1 MGHVQVERSQG
12 IVTVTLSNPAK
23 RNAIP
28 VGAWPEIEAAFR
40 EVARRRD
47 DRCVVLTG
55 EGDDFSLGC
64 RRHRCRRRTTS
75 AIRSGCM
82 RSISGA
88 IDALHALPQP
98 VIARVAGVCVG
109 VGLNIALA
117 CDIVVASDDARF
129 SEIFARRGLSID
141 GGGSWS
147 LPRTV
152 GLLKAKELA
161 LLGDIITAA
170 EAERIGLVSRVVPRR
185 DFDGTVAELAD
196 AAGGR
201 TAAGAEPDQAA
212 PGQLGAAH
220 AAPGARGR
228 GAGADRQLR
237 HQGHRRGDARL
248 RRRPGARFEAPE
260 QGLCVSQ
267 WSFRSLL
274 PFIARPD
281 VDHKCHSLRV

>member
-55 EGDDFSLGC
+55 EGDHFS
-64 RRHRCRRRTTS
+64 
-75 AIRSGCM
+75 SGADVTPAAADDIGHPLWVM

-109 VGLNIALA
+109 VGLNMALA
-117 CDIVVASDDARF
+117 CDIVVASDDSRF
-129 SEIFARRGLSID
+129 SEIFVRRGLSID

-170 EAERIGLVSRVVPRR
+170 EAERIGLVSRVVPRP
-185 DFDGTVAELAD
+185 DLDATVAELATRLAD
-196 AAGGR
+196 GPPLAQSLTKRLLDNSAQLTLPQALEAEAQAQIVNFGTKDTAEAMLAFVEGR
-201 TAAGAEPDQAA
+201 EPRF
-212 PGQLGAAH
+212 
-220 AAPGARGR
+220 RG
-228 GAGADRQLR
+228 
-237 HQGHRRGDARL
+237 
-248 RRRPGARFEAPE
+248 
-260 QGLCVSQ
+260 S
-267 WSFRSLL
+267 
-274 PFIARPD
+274 
-281 VDHKCHSLRV
+281 

>member
-28 VGAWPEIEAAFR
+28 VGAWPEIESAFR

-55 EGDDFSLGC
+55 EGDDFS
-64 RRHRCRRRTTS
+64 
-75 AIRSGCM
+75 SGADVTGAAADDIGHPLWVM

-98 VIARVAGVCVG
+98 VVARVAGVCVG
-109 VGLNIALA
+109 VGLNMALA
-117 CDIVVASDDARF
+117 CDIVVASDDSRF
-129 SEIFARRGLSID
+129 SEIFVRRGLSVD

-170 EAERIGLVSRVVPRR
+170 EAERIGLVSRVVPRP
-185 DFDGTVAELAD
+185 DLDATVAELAKRLAD
-196 AAGGR
+196 GPPLAQSLTKRLLDNSAQLTLPQALEAEAQAQIVNFGTRDTAEAMLAFVEGR
-201 TAAGAEPDQAA
+201 DP
-212 PGQLGAAH
+212 
-220 AAPGARGR
+220 RF
-228 GAGADRQLR
+228 
-237 HQGHRRGDARL
+237 QG
-248 RRRPGARFEAPE
+248 
-260 QGLCVSQ
+260 S
-267 WSFRSLL
+267 
-274 PFIARPD
+274 
-281 VDHKCHSLRV
+281 

>member
-28 VGAWPEIEAAFR
+28 VGAWPEIETAFR

-55 EGDDFSLGC
+55 EGDDFS
-64 RRHRCRRRTTS
+64 
-75 AIRSGCM
+75 SGADVTGAAADDIGHPLWVM

-109 VGLNIALA
+109 VGLNMALA
-117 CDIVVASDDARF
+117 CDIVVASDDSRF
-129 SEIFARRGLSID
+129 SEIFVRRGLSID

-147 LPRTV
+147 LPRAV

-185 DFDGTVAELAD
+185 DLDGTVAELATRLAD
-196 AAGGR
+196 GPPLAQSLTKRLLDNSAQLTLPQALEAEAQAQIVNFGTKDTAEAMLAFVEGREPRFGG
-201 TAAGAEPDQAA
+201 
-212 PGQLGAAH
+212 
-220 AAPGARGR
+220 
-228 GAGADRQLR
+228 
-237 HQGHRRGDARL
+237 
-248 RRRPGARFEAPE
+248 
-260 QGLCVSQ
+260 S
-267 WSFRSLL
+267 
-274 PFIARPD
+274 
-281 VDHKCHSLRV
+281 

>member
-40 EVARRRD
+40 DVARRRD

-55 EGDDFSLGC
+55 EGDDFS
-64 RRHRCRRRTTS
+64 
-75 AIRSGCM
+75 SGADVTGAASDDVAHPLWLM
-82 RSISGA
+82 RSISAA
-88 IDALHALPQP
+88 IDGLYALPQP

-109 VGLNIALA
+109 VGLNMALA

-129 SEIFARRGLSID
+129 SEIFVRRGLSID

-170 EAERIGLVSRVVPRR
+170 EAERIGLVSRVVPRPAL
-185 DFDGTVAELAD
+185 DAAVAELATRL
-196 AAGGR
+196 AGGPPLALSMTKR
-201 TAAGAEPDQAA
+201 LLDNSDQLTLAQALEAEAQAQIVNFGTRDTAEAMAAFVEGREPRF
-212 PGQLGAAH
+212 
-220 AAPGARGR
+220 RG
-228 GAGADRQLR
+228 
-237 HQGHRRGDARL
+237 
-248 RRRPGARFEAPE
+248 
-260 QGLCVSQ
+260 S
-267 WSFRSLL
+267 
-274 PFIARPD
+274 
-281 VDHKCHSLRV
+281 

>member
-12 IVTVTLSNPAK
+12 VVTVTLSNPAK

-28 VGAWPEIEAAFR
+28 VGAWPEIETAFR

-55 EGDDFSLGC
+55 EGDDFS
-64 RRHRCRRRTTS
+64 
-75 AIRSGCM
+75 SGADVTGAAADDIGHPLWVM

-109 VGLNIALA
+109 VGLNMALA
-117 CDIVVASDDARF
+117 CDIVVASDDSRF
-129 SEIFARRGLSID
+129 SEIFVRRGLSID

-147 LPRTV
+147 LPRAV

-185 DFDGTVAELAD
+185 DLDGTVAELATRLAD
-196 AAGGR
+196 GPPLAQSLTKRLLDNSAQLTLPQALEAEAQAQIVNFGTKDTAEAMLAFVEGREPRFGG
-201 TAAGAEPDQAA
+201 
-212 PGQLGAAH
+212 
-220 AAPGARGR
+220 
-228 GAGADRQLR
+228 
-237 HQGHRRGDARL
+237 
-248 RRRPGARFEAPE
+248 
-260 QGLCVSQ
+260 S
-267 WSFRSLL
+267 
-274 PFIARPD
+274 
-281 VDHKCHSLRV
+281 

>member
-28 VGAWPEIEAAFR
+28 VGAWPEIETAFR

-55 EGDDFSLGC
+55 EGDDFS
-64 RRHRCRRRTTS
+64 
-75 AIRSGCM
+75 SGADVTGAAADDIGHPLWVM

-109 VGLNIALA
+109 VGLNMALA
-117 CDIVVASDDARF
+117 CDIVVASDDSRF
-129 SEIFARRGLSID
+129 SEIFVRRGLSID

-147 LPRTV
+147 LPRAV

-161 LLGDIITAA
+161 LLGDIIAAA

-185 DFDGTVAELAD
+185 DLDGTVAELATRLAD
-196 AAGGR
+196 GPPLAQSLTKRLLDNSAQLTLPQALEAEAQAQIVNFGTKDTAEAMLAFVEGREPRFGG
-201 TAAGAEPDQAA
+201 
-212 PGQLGAAH
+212 
-220 AAPGARGR
+220 
-228 GAGADRQLR
+228 
-237 HQGHRRGDARL
+237 
-248 RRRPGARFEAPE
+248 
-260 QGLCVSQ
+260 S
-267 WSFRSLL
+267 
-274 PFIARPD
+274 
-281 VDHKCHSLRV
+281 

>member
-12 IVTVTLSNPAK
+12 VVTVTLSNPAK

-28 VGAWPEIEAAFR
+28 VGAWPEIETAFR

-55 EGDDFSLGC
+55 EGDDFS
-64 RRHRCRRRTTS
+64 
-75 AIRSGCM
+75 SGADVTGAAADDIGHPLWVM

-109 VGLNIALA
+109 VGLNMALA
-117 CDIVVASDDARF
+117 CDIVVASDDSRF
-129 SEIFARRGLSID
+129 SEIFVRRGLSID

-147 LPRTV
+147 LPRAV

-161 LLGDIITAA
+161 LLGDIIAAA

-185 DFDGTVAELAD
+185 DLDGTVAELATRLAD
-196 AAGGR
+196 GPPLAQSLTKRLLDNSAQLTLPQALEAEAQAQIVNFGTKDTAEAMLAFVEGREPRFGG
-201 TAAGAEPDQAA
+201 
-212 PGQLGAAH
+212 
-220 AAPGARGR
+220 
-228 GAGADRQLR
+228 
-237 HQGHRRGDARL
+237 
-248 RRRPGARFEAPE
+248 
-260 QGLCVSQ
+260 S
-267 WSFRSLL
+267 
-274 PFIARPD
+274 
-281 VDHKCHSLRV
+281 

>member
-12 IVTVTLSNPAK
+12 IVTVTLSNPGK

-55 EGDDFSLGC
+55 EGDDFS
-64 RRHRCRRRTTS
+64 
-75 AIRSGCM
+75 SGADVTGAAANDIGHPLWLM
-82 RSISGA
+82 RSISAA

-109 VGLNIALA
+109 VGLNMALA
-117 CDIVVASDDARF
+117 CDIVVGSDDARF
-129 SEIFARRGLSID
+129 SEIFVRRGLSID

-152 GLLKAKELA
+152 GLLKAKELS

-170 EAERIGLVSRVVPRR
+170 EAERIGLVSRVVPRS
-185 DFDGTVAELAD
+185 DLDATVTELAMRL
-196 AAGGR
+196 AGGPPLALSMTKR
-201 TAAGAEPDQAA
+201 LLDNSDQLTLAQALEAEAQAQIVNFGTQDTAEAMAAFAEGREPRF
-212 PGQLGAAH
+212 
-220 AAPGARGR
+220 RG
-228 GAGADRQLR
+228 
-237 HQGHRRGDARL
+237 
-248 RRRPGARFEAPE
+248 
-260 QGLCVSQ
+260 S
-267 WSFRSLL
+267 
-274 PFIARPD
+274 
-281 VDHKCHSLRV
+281 